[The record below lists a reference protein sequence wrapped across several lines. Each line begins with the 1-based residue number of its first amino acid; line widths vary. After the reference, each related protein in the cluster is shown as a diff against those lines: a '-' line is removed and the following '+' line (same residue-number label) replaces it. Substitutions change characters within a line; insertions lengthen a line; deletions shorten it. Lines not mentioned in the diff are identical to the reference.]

1 MSRSGVR
8 GAPVF
13 NLRLTQTGWKWLP
26 APICLLAHL
35 FVQSCFLPA
44 LKPLMAQNSRLART
58 PLSVLD
64 LAHVRQGGTIA
75 DAFHDTLDMA
85 QHAEKLGYRR
95 FWLAE
100 HHNISGVASAA
111 TSVLIGHVAGGTNT
125 IRVGSGGIMLP
136 NHAPLVIAEQFGTLE
151 TLYPGRIDLGL
162 GRAPGGDFAVTR
174 ALRKDLRAN
183 GDDFP
188 ALLEELRYY
197 LAAARAGQTVTAFP
211 GAGTNVPIWL
221 LGSSGFSAALAAELG
236 LPFAFAAHFQPD
248 NLLPALELYRRSF
261 KRSEILDR
269 PYAMAGIPVIAAE
282 TDEEAEFLATTP
294 QQAFLNLI
302 RNHPVPLVPPVK
314 RIDWNPYE
322 QAAVEAKFRA
332 AIVGGRETVR
342 QKLELLLDE
351 TQVDELI
358 IATNPYEHAARLRS
372 YEIVAEL
379 AGISTRQEAL
389 ASTS

>member
-1 MSRSGVR
+1 
-8 GAPVF
+8 
-13 NLRLTQTGWKWLP
+13 
-26 APICLLAHL
+26 
-35 FVQSCFLPA
+35 
-44 LKPLMAQNSRLART
+44 MAQNSRLSRT
-58 PLSVLD
+58 PLSILD
-64 LAHVRQGGTIA
+64 LAHVRQDGTAA
-75 DAFHDTLDMA
+75 DAFRNTLDLA
-85 QHAEKLGYRR
+85 LHGEKWGYKR

-100 HHNISGVASAA
+100 HHNISGVMSAA
-111 TSVLIGHVAGGTNT
+111 TSVLIGYVAGGTGT

-162 GRAPGGDFAVTR
+162 GRAPGGDYAVTR

-188 ALLEELRYY
+188 VLLEELRHY
-197 LAAARAGQTVTAFP
+197 LAPARPGQTVTAFP
-211 GAGTNVPIWL
+211 GAGANVPIWL

-248 NLLPALELYRRSF
+248 NLLPALDLYRRSF
-261 KRSEILDR
+261 RPSALLDR

-294 QQAFLNLI
+294 QQMFLNLI
-302 RNHPVPLVPPVK
+302 RNHPGPLPPPVK
-314 RIDWNPYE
+314 RLDWNPFE
-322 QAAVEAKFRA
+322 ESAVDAKFRA
-332 AIVGGRETVR
+332 AIVGSRETVR
-342 QKLELLLDE
+342 QKLELFLDE

-372 YEIVAEL
+372 YQIVAEL
-379 AGISTRQEAL
+379 AGILAPQESLLPAV
-389 ASTS
+389 

>member
-1 MSRSGVR
+1 MTQNSR
-8 GAPVF
+8 
-13 NLRLTQTGWKWLP
+13 TQDSRT
-26 APICLLAHL
+26 
-35 FVQSCFLPA
+35 
-44 LKPLMAQNSRLART
+44 QNSRLART

-75 DAFHDTLDMA
+75 DAFRNTLDMA
-85 QHAEKLGYRR
+85 QHAERWGYKR

-100 HHNISGVASAA
+100 HHNIAGVASAA
-111 TSVLIGHVAGGTNT
+111 TSVLIGHIAGGTST

-188 ALLEELRYY
+188 ALLEELQHYF
-197 LAAARAGQTVTAFP
+197 APVQPGQTVTAIP
-211 GAGTNVPIWL
+211 GAGIHVPIWL

-248 NLLPALELYRRSF
+248 NLLPALDLYRRSF
-261 KRSEILDR
+261 KPSKILDR
-269 PYAMAGIPVIAAE
+269 PYAMAGIPVLAAE

-294 QQAFLNLI
+294 QQMFLNLI
-302 RNHPVPLVPPVK
+302 RNRPVPLMPPV
-314 RIDWNPYE
+314 RRMEWDAFE
-322 QAAVEAKFRA
+322 QSAVEAKFRA
-332 AIVGGRETVR
+332 AIVGGPETVR
-342 QKLELLLDE
+342 QKLELFLDE
-351 TQVDELI
+351 TQVDEVM
-358 IATNPYEHAARLRS
+358 IASNPYEHSARLRS

-379 AGISTRQEAL
+379 AGISPRREL
-389 ASTS
+389 SFS

>member
-1 MSRSGVR
+1 MPDAALSM
-8 GAPVF
+8 
-13 NLRLTQTGWKWLP
+13 TQ
-26 APICLLAHL
+26 H
-35 FVQSCFLPA
+35 
-44 LKPLMAQNSRLART
+44 SRLQNT
-58 PLSVLD
+58 SLSVLD

-75 DAFHDTLDMA
+75 DAFRGTVDMA
-85 QHAEKLGYRR
+85 QHAERWGYKR

-111 TSVLIGHVAGGTNT
+111 TSVLIGHVAGATNT

-174 ALRKDLRAN
+174 ALRKDLKAN
-183 GDDFP
+183 GDDFS

-197 LAAARAGQTVTAFP
+197 FAPARPGQAVTAMP
-211 GAGTNVPIWL
+211 GAGINVPIWL

-248 NLLPALELYRRSF
+248 NLLPALDLYRRSF
-261 KRSEILDR
+261 KPSKILDR
-269 PYAMAGIPVIAAE
+269 PYAMAGIPVIAAD

-294 QQAFLNLI
+294 QQMFLNLI
-302 RNHPVPLVPPVK
+302 RNHPVPLMPPVK
-314 RIDWNPYE
+314 RLNWNPSE

-332 AIVGGRETVR
+332 AIVGSRETVR
-342 QKLELLLDE
+342 QKLELFLDE
-351 TQVDELI
+351 TQVDEMM
-358 IATNPYEHAARLRS
+358 IASNPYDHSARLRS

-379 AGISTRQEAL
+379 AGISTPQEIGA
-389 ASTS
+389 ATV

>member
-1 MSRSGVR
+1 ME
-8 GAPVF
+8 
-13 NLRLTQTGWKWLP
+13 
-26 APICLLAHL
+26 
-35 FVQSCFLPA
+35 A
-44 LKPLMAQNSRLART
+44 LMTQNSRLART

-64 LAHVRQGGTIA
+64 LANVRQGGTIA
-75 DAFHDTLDMA
+75 DAYRNTLDLA
-85 QHAEKLGYRR
+85 QRAERWGYKR

-111 TSVLIGHVAGGTNT
+111 TSVLIGHVAGGTTT

-162 GRAPGGDFAVTR
+162 GRAPGGDYAVTR

-188 ALLEELRYY
+188 LLLQELRQY
-197 LAAARAGQTVTAFP
+197 LAPAKAGQTVTAFP

-248 NLLPALELYRRSF
+248 NLLPALDLYRKSF
-261 KRSEILDR
+261 QPSEILDR

-282 TDEEAEFLATTP
+282 TDEEAEYLATTP
-294 QQAFLNLI
+294 QQMFLNLI
-302 RNHPVPLVPPVK
+302 RNHPGPLLPPVK
-314 RIDWNPYE
+314 HMDWNPFE
-322 QAAVEAKFRA
+322 EEAVEAKFRA
-332 AIVGGRETVR
+332 SIVGSPETVR
-342 QKLELLLDE
+342 RKLELFLDK
-351 TQVDELI
+351 TQVDELM

-379 AGISTRQEAL
+379 AGISTRQEPSYA
-389 ASTS
+389 